1 MATHSSILAWRIPR
15 TGEPGGPQSMGMQR
29 VAKDLPTTVPS
40 PSHSLVYDGPCYN
53 HKKWIQNKAKAGSVS
68 KARAWGPN
76 IIGPKNA
83 I

>member
-1 MATHSSILAWRIPR
+1 MVTHSSILAWRIPR
-15 TGEPGGPQSMGMQR
+15 TEEPGRLQSMGLQR
-29 VAKDLPTTVPS
+29 VAKDLPTVPTRLTPQFMDS
-40 PSHSLVYDGPCYN
+40 PCYN

-76 IIGPKNA
+76 ITGPKNA